1 MKPNSKKKN
10 ILKKKSKNYTK
21 KSKNNLKKNKKIN
34 YSLYADYHPETS
46 RKSLGY
52 KNKEV
57 AIQTIKKIKK
67 QPLKYQKA
75 VINTMKNRAKYHKYK
90 TKEMTEAIKVFDK
103 WLDKNK

>member
-1 MKPNSKKKN
+1 MKPKSKNFKKKN
-10 ILKKKSKNYTK
+10 IFKKKS
-21 KSKNNLKKNKKIN
+21 KKIN

-46 RKSLGY
+46 RNGLGY
-52 KNKEV
+52 KNKEI

-90 TKEMTEAIKVFDK
+90 TNEMKEAIKVFDK

>member
-1 MKPNSKKKN
+1 MKPSSKKKN
-10 ILKKKSKNYTK
+10 TLKKKS
-21 KSKNNLKKNKKIN
+21 KKIN

-46 RKSLGY
+46 RKGLGY

-57 AIQTIKKIKK
+57 AIQTIKKIKN
-67 QPLKYQKA
+67 QSIKYQKA

-90 TKEMTEAIKVFDK
+90 TKEIDGAIKVFDK